1 MVTNLIRG
9 VILGFFAFCLFR
21 YCSQEN
27 RVPWS
32 SARKPAH
39 QSGDIAVGYLT
50 SKTVNTIGTQK
61 ERKPFFTFLVQ
72 KIQDKVEKMKSLQR
86 KKRVK
91 RFQHW

>member
-61 ERKPFFTFLVQ
+61 ERKLFYIFGSKNSGQSGKNEVPA
-72 KIQDKVEKMKSLQR
+72 
-86 KKRVK
+86 KKK
-91 RFQHW
+91 ES